1 MSDIHV
7 IPCVGCVAA
16 KLSRGNK
23 FPVFCDILGNRLNKT
38 MPCFA
43 FDPDALKAYINRM
56 QADFVTRKDIE
67 IMENGV
73 SYPSEMLSAEFI
85 SQMQTVEKELAAKRI
100 ILDYV
105 EGKQP
110 EQ

>member
-23 FPVFCDILGNRLNKT
+23 FPVFCDILKNRLNKT
-38 MPCFA
+38 MPCLA
-43 FDPDALKAYINRM
+43 FDPNALKAYISRM
-56 QADFVTRKDIE
+56 QSNVIIPEDIK

-85 SQMQTVEKELAAKRI
+85 SQMQTVEKELAVKRI

>member
-1 MSDIHV
+1 
-7 IPCVGCVAA
+7 
-16 KLSRGNK
+16 
-23 FPVFCDILGNRLNKT
+23 

-43 FDPDALKAYINRM
+43 FDPDALKDYINRM

-85 SQMQTVEKELAAKRI
+85 SQMQTVEKELAVKRI

-105 EGKQP
+105 EGKLP

>member
-1 MSDIHV
+1 
-7 IPCVGCVAA
+7 
-16 KLSRGNK
+16 
-23 FPVFCDILGNRLNKT
+23 
-38 MPCFA
+38 
-43 FDPDALKAYINRM
+43 
-56 QADFVTRKDIE
+56 
-67 IMENGV
+67 MENGV